1 MQEGRP
7 RYGRLKELVRQELV
21 LRSSSGSEHVLA
33 RESVHGQSNAS
44 LPQQSQ
50 PQWLSDKWR
59 ETLMMFGPKSGCKY
73 WINHDS
79 KQMSWRPPQS
89 WQAPA
94 SPEIMSGSPVRG
106 NGDVVRQMQN
116 AQVKHKH
123 QNKLHVSA
131 SCRTLTRETS
141 RLRRTWFSLIIT
153 DHKLMCVL
161 CCCFRWTEMTFLP
174 LLASDGAPEGAMLA
188 PCWVCPK
195 GV

>member
-1 MQEGRP
+1 MPEGRP

-21 LRSSSGSEHVLA
+21 LRSSSGSEHVL
-33 RESVHGQSNAS
+33 ESGQGS
-44 LPQQSQ
+44 P
-50 PQWLSDKWR
+50 DEWR
-59 ETLMMFGPKSGCKY
+59 ETFMMSGPKSGRKY

-94 SPEIMSGSPVRG
+94 SPQIVSGSPMRG
-106 NGDVVRQMQN
+106 NANVVRRMQN

-131 SCRTLTRETS
+131 SCRTLSRKTS

-161 CCCFRWTEMTFLP
+161 CCRFRWTKMTFLP
-174 LLASDGAPEGAMLA
+174 LLAPDGTPGGAMLA